1 MIFVFDKTKRETFN
15 SIDEWVL
22 EVNQYSTDKA
32 VKVLVGNK
40 ADADIVIGDEE
51 GKAKAVKLGYEFF
64 NVSAK
69 SGAGVNEL
77 FNWITRSLVEKN
89 KHLNIVSLND
99 GVKLSEGQGGKKG
112 WCC

>member
-1 MIFVFDKTKRETFN
+1 M
-15 SIDEWVL
+15 L

-40 ADADIVIGDEE
+40 ADSDIVIGDEE
-51 GKAKAVKLGYEFF
+51 GKAKAQKLGYEHF

-69 SGAGVNEL
+69 SGNGVSEL
-77 FNWITRSLVEKN
+77 FNWITRSLIEKN

-99 GVKLSEGQGGKKG
+99 GVKLNEAQGAKKG